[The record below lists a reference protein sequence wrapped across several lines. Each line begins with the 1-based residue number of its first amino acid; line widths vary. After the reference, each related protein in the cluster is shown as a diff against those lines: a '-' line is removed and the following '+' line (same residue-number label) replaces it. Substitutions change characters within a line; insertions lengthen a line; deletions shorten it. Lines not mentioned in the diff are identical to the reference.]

1 MPFLA
6 SVEGFNGYGR
16 GFITQQNVLTP
27 IVSGN
32 LAITMNSNGFTA
44 IPGVAGQDDAFGP
57 IPTDSTLPFYFFG
70 TNYGSGSNAPNG
82 IYWNTNN
89 VVGFGLGN
97 GTITWVANTG
107 RGILFGNLDR
117 RTDPDAYY
125 SAIQTSGTYK
135 ILTCLMY
142 FRNIYNAGVAG
153 EGQFRLRFARDT
165 IVGNQFIECCVFKG
179 SPSVNGGA
187 ITSTG
192 AWNLTNGTAFQ
203 NTFGTVFNTT
213 FPAGNTS
220 FVLSSDPLGNTW
232 SFSNTS
238 YLNL

>member
-1 MPFLA
+1 MPFLT
-6 SVEGFNGYGR
+6 SIEGIQGYGR
-16 GFITQQNVLTP
+16 GFFPVSNLSTP

-32 LAITMNSNGFTA
+32 LSITMNSNGFTA

-57 IPTDSTLPFYFFG
+57 IPTDTSFPFFFFG

-89 VVGFGLGN
+89 VVGFGPGN

-107 RGILFGNLDR
+107 RGILFGNTDR
-117 RTDPDAYY
+117 RTDPNAYY
-125 SAIQTSGTYK
+125 SNIQTSGSYK

-142 FRNIYNAGVAG
+142 FRNVYNAGVGG

-165 IVGNQFIECCVFKG
+165 VAGNQYIECCVFKG
-179 SPSVNGGA
+179 SPSVNSGA
-187 ITSTG
+187 ITTTG
-192 AWNLTNGTAFQ
+192 QWNITNGTAFQ
-203 NTFGTVFNTT
+203 NTFGSVFNTT

-220 FVLSSDPLGNTW
+220 FVLSSDSLGNTW
-232 SFSNTS
+232 TFSNTS

>member
-6 SVEGFNGYGR
+6 SIEGFNGYGR
-16 GFITQQNVLTP
+16 GFISLQNVSTP

-32 LAITMNSNGFTA
+32 LAITMNSNGLTV

-57 IPTDSTLPFYFFG
+57 IPTDSTLPFFFFG

-97 GTITWVANTG
+97 GTITWLANTG
-107 RGILFGNLDR
+107 RGILLGNLDR

-142 FRNIYNAGVAG
+142 FRNVYNAGVAG
-153 EGQFRLRFARDT
+153 EGQFRLRFARNT
-165 IVGNQFIECCVFKG
+165 VGGNQFIECCIFKG

-213 FPAGNTS
+213 FPAGTTS
-220 FVLSSDPLGNTW
+220 FVLSSDSFGNTW
-232 SFSNTS
+232 SFSTTS